1 MLSKNDIN
9 ESEMSFLKK
18 LFATIL
24 AFILVL
30 SPLTLGVSAA
40 TINGSELRDVVAS
53 YVGSQTEE
61 IVSVDL
67 SWGSF
72 EFVYNAENLGTWDPE
87 THQYYGG
94 TKAKWTYED
103 GANVLT
109 ITNHSNV
116 AVTATLTYL
125 SNDVAITGSFNTG
138 TVDIPAA
145 TADNVPCAAVKLT
158 LSGQLDPTNKN
169 YSLQENNKYLIGSV
183 CVDIK

>member
-1 MLSKNDIN
+1 
-9 ESEMSFLKK
+9 MSFLKK

-40 TINGSELRDVVAS
+40 TINGNPSHDVLAS
-53 YVGSQTEE
+53 YVGSETTN

-72 EFVYNAENLGTWDPE
+72 EFVYHEENPGTWDPE

-94 TKAKWTYED
+94 TKSKWTCED
-103 GANVLT
+103 SANVLT

-116 AVTATLTYL
+116 AVKATLTYR

-145 TADNVPCAAVKLT
+145 TADNAPYVAVKLT
-158 LSGQLDPTNKN
+158 LSGKLDPTNKN